1 MIRSLLFAASS
12 AIIVLNA
19 AADELKT
26 LEEVAAAAKYG
37 IEFVD
42 NSYILERQS
51 INAEL
56 MLVDVRSNSD
66 FEVGHIPGAISM
78 PRGTAEFEFAK
89 NVRDAD
95 VEIILYC
102 RTGSRASL
110 VKKALSAQGYRNVSV
125 HSGFETWAESG
136 LPVENKFGSFRQE
149 TSDDEDNAT
158 SSN

>member
-1 MIRSLLFAASS
+1 MIRSLLLAASGT
-12 AIIVLNA
+12 IIVLNA

-26 LEEVAAAAKYG
+26 LEEVAAAAKDG
-37 IEFVD
+37 IEFID
-42 NSYILERQS
+42 SSYVLERQS

-66 FEVGHIPGAISM
+66 FEIGHIPGAISM

-89 NVRDAD
+89 NVRDANA
-95 VEIILYC
+95 EIILYC

-125 HSGFETWAESG
+125 HSGFETWAKSG

-149 TSDDEDNAT
+149 TPEDEDHAT